1 MRNALTLLAALAVA
15 ASLAG
20 GAAAAPAAVT
30 PSAIEIPQDG
40 GVLKAMLFKPDGP
53 GPFPAVV
60 GLHSCAGLLARG
72 GVVASRY
79 RDWAQHLV
87 KAGFVVLY
95 PDSYGSRGIGPQ
107 CAVRQLG
114 R

>member
-1 MRNALTLLAALAVA
+1 MDRMRNALTLLAALAVA

-40 GVLKAMLFKPDGP
+40 RVLKAMLFKPDGP

-95 PDSYGSRGIGPQ
+95 PDSYGSRG
-107 CAVRQLG
+107 LG
-114 R
+114 S